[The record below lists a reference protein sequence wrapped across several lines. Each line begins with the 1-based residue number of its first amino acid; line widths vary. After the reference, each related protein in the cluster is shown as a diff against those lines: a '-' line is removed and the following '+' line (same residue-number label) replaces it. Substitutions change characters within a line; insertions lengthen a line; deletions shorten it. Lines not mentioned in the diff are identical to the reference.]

1 MIDWVDLAIVLVL
14 CLTLS
19 MLSFR
24 FGLLTASGSI
34 SAFALGIIIGWM
46 GSIGWLL
53 ILVFFTVFGF
63 IVTQYRIEEK
73 TAMGLQEG
81 QKGERTYR
89 NVLANGLVPALIV
102 IVSWAMGVQHEAIP
116 AIVFLS
122 TISVAVSDTMA
133 SEMGILSPNVRLITT
148 MENVSP
154 GTDGGVSIYGT
165 AWAFLGALGAS
176 IFGWIVLFPDNLLN
190 PLVLVPVF
198 IGFLGCNVDSLIGAT
213 LERRGYLGKLGNNM
227 LSMAIG
233 ALITLAILLSL

>member
-81 QKGERTYR
+81 RKGERTYR

-102 IVSWAMGVQHEAIP
+102 IVSWVMGIQHEAIP

-122 TISVAVSDTMA
+122 AISVAVSDTMG

-176 IFGWIVLFPDNLLN
+176 IFGWIVLFPDDLLN

-233 ALITLAILLSL
+233 ALISLAILLSL